1 MANHSPYGE
10 STPCMTVTRCFS
22 AILEDLFDD
31 TLLNQVYGKL
41 TEGKIQEG
49 MDDIQIGLQTRRQNS
64 SDQEWAE
71 FVSMCLHHPIKDLLH
86 QDPFTH
92 RAFVKPRG
100 YAGDAVLIDFIYG
113 REEHWAL
120 PEGTTEL
127 GRQIFDY
134 TTGAPAP
141 EGVRA
146 RREYVANLLDRLVEE
161 RDRPHVLSIAAGHMR
176 EAILSSAVR
185 RRKLGRL
192 VALDSDTE
200 SLEEVDRCYSRYGVE
215 VEPATIRQLLSQ
227 KTRLGDFDLVY
238 STGLFDYLQ
247 QTTAQRLTSV
257 MFDLLRP
264 KGRLLV
270 ANFLPGIR
278 DIGYMESFMDWKLI
292 YRTRHEM
299 LEVSA
304 NIPQA
309 EIRDI
314 RIFTEENQNIIFLQI
329 AKR

>member
-1 MANHSPYGE
+1 MPYHGE
-10 STPCMTVTRCFS
+10 MVS
-22 AILEDLFDD
+22 AMLEELFDD

-41 TEGKIQEG
+41 MEGQTAEG
-49 MDDIQIGLQTRRQNS
+49 MDDLFTGLQIRRQNS

-71 FVSMCLHHPIKDLLH
+71 FVSMCLHHPLRDLVH

-92 RAFVKPRG
+92 RAFTKPRG
-100 YAGDAVLIDFIYG
+100 YAGDAALIDFIYG
-113 REEHWAL
+113 REEHWPL
-120 PEGTTEL
+120 PEGTTDL
-127 GRQIFDY
+127 GRRIFDY
-134 TTGAPAP
+134 TTAAPAS

-146 RREYVANLLDRLVEE
+146 RREFIANMLDRLVDEL
-161 RDRPHVLSIAAGHMR
+161 DRPHVLSIAAGHLR

-192 VALDSDTE
+192 VALDSDTN
-200 SLEEVDRCYSRYGVE
+200 SLDEVVRSYSHYNVE
-215 VEPATIRQLLSQ
+215 VYPASIRQLLAQ
-227 KTRLGDFDLVY
+227 KVKLGDFDLVY
-238 STGLFDYLQ
+238 TTGLFDYLQ

-270 ANFLPGIR
+270 ANFLPGVR

-299 LEVSA
+299 LVISA
-304 NIPQA
+304 DIAQA

-329 AKR
+329 TKR

>member
-1 MANHSPYGE
+1 MHDRGE
-10 STPCMTVTRCFS
+10 MVS

-31 TLLNQVYGKL
+31 TLLNQTYEKL
-41 TEGKIQEG
+41 TEGKVKEG
-49 MDDIQIGLQTRRQNS
+49 MENLIQGLKIRRQNC

-71 FVSMCLHHPIKDLLH
+71 IVSMCMHHPIKGLLH

-92 RAFVKPRG
+92 RAFTKPRG
-100 YAGDAVLIDFIYG
+100 FAGDAVLIDFIYG
-113 REEHWAL
+113 REEHWPL
-120 PEGTTEL
+120 PEGTTDL
-127 GRQIFDY
+127 GREIFDY
-134 TTGAPAP
+134 TTSNPAP
-141 EGVRA
+141 EGVRE
-146 RREYVANLLDRLVEE
+146 RRDFIANLLDRLVEE
-161 RDRPHVLSIAAGHMR
+161 HDRPHVLSIAAGHLR
-176 EAILSSAVR
+176 EVMLSSAVR
-185 RRKLGRL
+185 RRKFGRFL
-192 VALDSDTE
+192 ALDSDTE
-200 SLEEVDRCYSRYGVE
+200 SLEEVDRSYSRYGVE
-215 VEPATIRQLLSQ
+215 VMAATIRLLLSN
-227 KTRLGDFDLVY
+227 KTGLGEFDLVY

-257 MFDLLRP
+257 MFDMLRP
-264 KGRLLV
+264 RGQLLV
-270 ANFLPGIR
+270 ANFLPGIA

-329 AKR
+329 TKR

>member
-1 MANHSPYGE
+1 M
-10 STPCMTVTRCFS
+10 VS
-22 AILEDLFDD
+22 AILEELFDD
-31 TLLNQVYGKL
+31 TLLNQAYGKL
-41 TEGKIQEG
+41 AEGKVQEG
-49 MDDIQIGLQTRRQNS
+49 MDELLIGLQSRRQNS

-100 YAGDAVLIDFIYG
+100 YAGDAVLIDLIYG
-113 REEHWAL
+113 REEHWPL
-120 PEGTTEL
+120 PEETTDL
-127 GRQIFDY
+127 GRRIFDY
-134 TTGAPAP
+134 TSASPAP

-146 RREYVANLLDRLVEE
+146 RREFIAHLLDRMIEE
-161 RDRPHVLSIAAGHMR
+161 LDRPHVLSIAAGHLR

-192 VALDSDTE
+192 IALDSDAE
-200 SLEEVDRCYSRYGVE
+200 SLEEVERSYSRYGVE
-215 VEPATIRQLLSQ
+215 VVPSTIRQLLTQ
-227 KTRLGDFDLVY
+227 KARLGDFDLVY

-247 QTTAQRLTSV
+247 QTTAVRLTSV
-257 MFDLLRP
+257 MFDMLRP

-270 ANFLPGIR
+270 ANFLPGVR

-329 AKR
+329 TKR

>member
-1 MANHSPYGE
+1 MQDRGE
-10 STPCMTVTRCFS
+10 MVR
-22 AILEDLFDD
+22 AMLEEIFDD

-41 TEGKIQEG
+41 IEGKIAEG
-49 MDDIQIGLQTRRQNS
+49 MDDLLLGLQTRLQSS

-71 FVSMCLHHPIKDLLH
+71 FVSMCLHHPIKELLH

-92 RAFVKPRG
+92 RAFTKPRG
-100 YAGDAVLIDFIYG
+100 YAGDAVLIDYIYG
-113 REEHWAL
+113 REEHWPL
-120 PEGTTEL
+120 PEETTEM
-127 GRQIFDY
+127 GRRIFDY
-134 TTGAPAP
+134 TSASPAP

-146 RREYVANLLDRLVEE
+146 RREYIANMLDRLVEE
-161 RDRPHVLSIAAGHMR
+161 IERPHVLSIAAGHMR

-192 VALDSDTE
+192 VALDSDTD
-200 SLEEVDRCYSRYGVE
+200 SLEEIDRSYGRYGIE
-215 VEPATIRQLLSQ
+215 VVPASIRQVLTR
-227 KTRLGDFDLVY
+227 KTNLGDFDLVY
-238 STGLFDYLQ
+238 TTGLFDYLQ
-247 QTTAQRLTSV
+247 QSTAQRLTSA

-264 KGRLLV
+264 RGRLLV
-270 ANFLPGIR
+270 ANFLTGIR

-292 YRTRHEM
+292 YRTRQEM

-304 NIPQA
+304 EIPQA

-329 AKR
+329 TKR

>member
-1 MANHSPYGE
+1 MMSNRSE
-10 STPCMTVTRCFS
+10 MVS

-31 TLLNQVYGKL
+31 RLLNQAYEKI
-41 TEGKIQEG
+41 TEGDVWNG
-49 MDDIQIGLQTRRQNS
+49 MDDLVKGLKKRRDTS

-71 FVSMCLHHPIKDLLH
+71 IVSMCMHHPIKDLLY
-86 QDPFTH
+86 QDPFTY
-92 RAFVKPRG
+92 RAFSKPRG
-100 YAGDAVLIDFIYG
+100 YAGDAVLMDYIYG
-113 REEHWAL
+113 REEHWPL
-120 PEGTTEL
+120 PEETTEL

-134 TTGAPAP
+134 TSASAAS

-146 RREYVANLLDRLVEE
+146 RREFIANLLDRLVDEMA
-161 RDRPHVLSIAAGHMR
+161 RPHVLSIAAGHLR
-176 EAILSSAVR
+176 ETILSSALR
-185 RRKLGRL
+185 RRKLGRM

-200 SLEEVDRCYSRYGVE
+200 SLEKVEEAYAHYGVE
-215 VEPATIRQLLSQ
+215 VKPATIRQLLSN
-227 KTRLGDFDLVY
+227 KTELGEFDLIY

-247 QTTAQRLTSV
+247 NNIAQRLTSA
-257 MFDLLRP
+257 MFDMLRP
-264 KGRLLV
+264 RGRLVV
-270 ANFLPGIR
+270 ANFLPNIR

-304 NIPQA
+304 NIAQA

-329 AKR
+329 SKR

>member
-1 MANHSPYGE
+1 MHDRGA
-10 STPCMTVTRCFS
+10 MVS

-31 TLLNQVYGKL
+31 RLLNLVYEKL
-41 TEGKIQEG
+41 AEGKIQEG
-49 MDDIQIGLQTRRQNS
+49 MDDLLSGLRTCRQNS

-71 FVSMCLHHPIKDLLH
+71 FVSMSLHHPIKDLLH
-86 QDPFTH
+86 QDPFTQ
-92 RAFVKPRG
+92 RAFAKPRG

-113 REEHWAL
+113 REEHWPL
-120 PEGTTEL
+120 PEGTTDL
-127 GRQIFDY
+127 GRRIFDY
-134 TTGAPAP
+134 TSASPAP

-146 RREYVANLLDRLVEE
+146 RREYIANSLDRLVEE
-161 RDRPHVLSIAAGHMR
+161 LDRPHVLSIAAGHLR
-176 EAILSSAVR
+176 ESILSSAVR

-192 VALDSDTE
+192 VALDSDAE
-200 SLEEVDRCYSRYGVE
+200 SLDEVDRSYARYGVE
-215 VEPATIRQLLSQ
+215 VVPATIRQLLSQ
-227 KTRLGDFDLVY
+227 KAQLGDFDLVY

-247 QTTAQRLTSV
+247 QGTAQRLTTV

-264 KGRLLV
+264 RGRLLV

-278 DIGYMESFMDWKLI
+278 DIGYMESFMDWKLV
-292 YRTRHEM
+292 YRSRREM

-304 NIPQA
+304 DIPQA

-329 AKR
+329 TKR